1 MKYFLQKVKH
11 YDEIMETV
19 RICNDN
25 ENPEIVMNNE
35 QLISS
40 KEITEAESI
49 ELCGKEAIKGE
60 K

>member
-11 YDEIMETV
+11 YDVILETV

-25 ENPEIVMNNE
+25 ENPETVMSNE

-40 KEITEAESI
+40 KEITEAKAI
-49 ELCGKEAIKGE
+49 KFCGKEAIKGE
-60 K
+60 